1 MSVFDDVVSWL
12 TDPAHWLGSG
22 GVLAR
27 VAEHVQYTLLA
38 MGIAALI
45 AIPLGLVL
53 GHLHRGEAVALTLSN
68 AVRALP
74 TLGLLT
80 LLVIALG
87 IGIVPPLIAL
97 VVLAVPPMLVN
108 TFEGIR
114 NCDQSLVNAANG
126 LGLGGVR
133 TLLTVELPTA
143 VPVIIL
149 GIRLAMIQV
158 ISTATIAAYV
168 GLGGLGRFI
177 FDGLA
182 TRQYAEVASGAAFV
196 ALLAVFVEGLL
207 VLASALIVSP
217 GVAQRPRPWQAL
229 SQNRSPNRKVVS

>member
-1 MSVFDDVVSWL
+1 MSVYDDLVSWL

-27 VAEHVQYTLLA
+27 VGEHVQYTLLA

-133 TLLTVELPTA
+133 TLLTVELPSA

-196 ALLAVFVEGLL
+196 ALLAVLVEGLL

-217 GVAQRPRPWQAL
+217 GVAQRPRPWRAL
-229 SQNRSPNRKVVS
+229 SQNRSPNRKAVS